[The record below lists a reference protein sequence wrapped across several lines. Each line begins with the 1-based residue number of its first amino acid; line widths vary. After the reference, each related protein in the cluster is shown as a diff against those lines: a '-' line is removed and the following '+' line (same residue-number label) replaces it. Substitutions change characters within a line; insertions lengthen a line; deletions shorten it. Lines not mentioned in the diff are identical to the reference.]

1 MGVPSFLLPS
11 NFRNQKNIKRVIKEF
26 DIQGYGIVLYLL
38 ETLAETENHLYPY
51 NDIDLLADE
60 MRVSTQKIET
70 VIKRYGVFE
79 IIQTSEGDLFFSSSL
94 NDWLKPYY
102 EAKQQRQ
109 IAGKISAEKRKIKQK
124 EQLAQLSQLDS
135 TQRSLNVRST
145 INEINELINKSIN
158 KESNSS
164 SSLKKFNFENEKDF
178 ELFFQWLLENSS
190 SEIKNERF
198 YRNTI
203 LENLKNKEARTL
215 ENWESFCR
223 FKSEEEKMI
232 FQLRIEKLA
241 GSTLLYKNELLYI
254 ERVEIEEESFKIHF
268 DNKVMNLLFSQLEE
282 VEKLIKKDA
291 W

>member
-1 MGVPSFLLPS
+1 MSVPSFLLPS
-11 NFRNQKNIKRVIKEF
+11 NFRNQKNIKRIIKEF

-38 ETLAETENHLYPY
+38 ETLAEAENHIYAY
-51 NDIDLLADE
+51 RDIDLLADE
-60 MRVSTQKIET
+60 MRVSIQKIET
-70 VIKRYGVFE
+70 VIKRYGIFE
-79 IIQTSEGDLFFSSSL
+79 IIETEEGDLFFSSSL
-94 NDWLKPYY
+94 NAWLEPYY
-102 EAKQQRQ
+102 VAKQQRQ

-135 TQRSLNVRST
+135 TQRSLNERST
-145 INEINELINKSIN
+145 MNELINKSIN
-158 KESNSS
+158 KESNSSS

-178 ELFFQWLLENSS
+178 ELFFMWLLENSS

-203 LENLKNKEARTL
+203 LENLKNKEARTI

-232 FQLRIEKLA
+232 FQLRIERLA
-241 GSTLLYKNELLYI
+241 GSKILYKNELIYI
-254 ERVEIEEESFKIHF
+254 ERVEIEEESFKLHF

-291 W
+291 S

>member
-11 NFRNQKNIKRVIKEF
+11 NFRNLKNIKRIIKEF

-60 MRVSTQKIET
+60 MRVSIQKIET
-70 VIKRYGVFE
+70 VIKRYGVFQ

-145 INEINELINKSIN
+145 INELINKSIN
-158 KESNSS
+158 EESNSS

-178 ELFFQWLLENSS
+178 ELFFAWLLENSS